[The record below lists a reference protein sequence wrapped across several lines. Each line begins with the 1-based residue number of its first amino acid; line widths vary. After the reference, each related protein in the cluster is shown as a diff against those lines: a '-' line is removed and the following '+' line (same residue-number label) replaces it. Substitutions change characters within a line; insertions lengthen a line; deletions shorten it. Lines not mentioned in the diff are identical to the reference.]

1 MSRSRSPRFLPVFAV
16 LPLLILSGTPKGR
29 SVQTAGEKNPVRV
42 VACDAAVPS
51 RKRGICANELKPAD
65 FPALARGVTWWY
77 NWHFQPTTGADPS
90 GKVEFLPMAWGDRP
104 EDLAGLE
111 AYLKTGAR
119 PRRVLA
125 INEPNL
131 KDQAFISPET
141 TAKLYRRV
149 KNVADRYGV
158 PVCGPQM
165 SLGSPTEG
173 SITAYDP
180 VERKATT
187 YTFMVPFLKAVLAYT
202 GDTPVPET
210 AFHAYGDIHELRWAL
225 DTMHREF
232 GRPVWV
238 TEFNHVPDPKAAL
251 IYLMQSVDLME
262 RTAYVPGYA
271 WFKERTS
278 DAKWPI
284 ALLGERPGT
293 LTPLGEAYVAMP
305 VHEADLYYRVPG
317 RLQAE
322 RYVAM
327 EGLEITP
334 TTDTDGFADMAT
346 TVADATLDANVQID
360 RGGRFALDLRTSG
373 AAGTIEVFAGG
384 RRLGYVANPGGAW
397 NNARVLVTLP
407 TGPQRLRFRFAQK
420 GQAINW
426 IGFTKG

>member
-1 MSRSRSPRFLPVFAV
+1 
-16 LPLLILSGTPKGR
+16 
-29 SVQTAGEKNPVRV
+29 
-42 VACDAAVPS
+42 
-51 RKRGICANELKPAD
+51 
-65 FPALARGVTWWY
+65 
-77 NWHFQPTTGADPS
+77 
-90 GKVEFLPMAWGDRP
+90 AWGDRP
-104 EDLAGLE
+104 ESLAGLD
-111 AYLKTGAR
+111 AYLKTGVR

-131 KDQAFISPET
+131 KDQAFISPQT
-141 TAKLYRRV
+141 TAQLYERV
-149 KNVADRYGV
+149 KTIADRYGV

-180 VERKATT
+180 LEKKTTT

-251 IYLMQSVDLME
+251 TYLMQSVDLME
-262 RTAYVPGYA
+262 RTPYVSGYA
-271 WFKERTS
+271 WFKERTN

-284 ALLGERPGT
+284 ALLGEKPGT

-305 VHEADLYYRVPG
+305 VHEANLYYRVPG

-334 TTDTDGFADMAT
+334 TGDTDGLADMT
-346 TVADATLDANVQID
+346 TTADGATLDVNVQVD
-360 RGGRFALDLRTSG
+360 RGGRFTLDLRTSG
-373 AAGTIEVFAGG
+373 AAGTIEVSTGD
-384 RRLGYVANPGGAW
+384 RRLGDIPTPRGAW
-397 NNARVLVTLP
+397 SVARVPVTLP
-407 TGPQRLRFRFAQK
+407 AGPQRLRLRFAQK
-420 GQAINW
+420 GQTINW
-426 IGFTKG
+426 IGFVKG